1 MCRENTNI
9 WLICPDSGSSWS
21 RTEGKTTTTAAVAA
35 VAAAGLLMNDV
46 GDAPEFDLRR
56 ERAPSEG
63 SIRSSRSHS
72 HAYSGVSAPR
82 HLAHVPSELS
92 GSRRSCLTANG
103 ELFVDIM

>member
-1 MCRENTNI
+1 MHADLGCVRCR
-9 WLICPDSGSSWS
+9 SGSSGSSCSWS
-21 RTEGKTTTTAAVAA
+21 RTEGKTTALAV
-35 VAAAGLLMNDV
+35 GMNDV
-46 GDAPEFDLRR
+46 TDAPEFDLRR
-56 ERAPSEG
+56 ERAPSES

-72 HAYSGVSAPR
+72 YGGVSGPR

>member
-1 MCRENTNI
+1 
-9 WLICPDSGSSWS
+9 
-21 RTEGKTTTTAAVAA
+21 
-35 VAAAGLLMNDV
+35 MNDV
-46 GDAPEFDLRR
+46 TDAPEFDLRR

-72 HAYSGVSAPR
+72 HSYGGVSGPR

>member
-1 MCRENTNI
+1 MMMM
-9 WLICPDSGSSWS
+9 
-21 RTEGKTTTTAAVAA
+21 TTTGVA
-35 VAAAGLLMNDV
+35 GMNDV
-46 GDAPEFDLRR
+46 TDGPEFDLRR

-72 HAYSGVSAPR
+72 HSYVGVSGPR

-92 GSRRSCLTANG
+92 GSRRSCLTTNG